1 MAVVAGAALGCL
13 QETTTIFVLSF
24 IFCILGIGFLCWL
37 LFTLA
42 VYALPCFVGATA
54 AIAAFRTGAGV
65 VGAIPVG
72 FVAAV
77 VTFVVGQVAFAA
89 IRSPLIRAVIAI
101 TFATPAAIAGYHAM
115 RGLARIGVPSPVWQE
130 IFAIVGAACVGG
142 TALVRIAGLMEPA
155 VPHAPASADA
165 AEPPPGAITG

>member
-1 MAVVAGAALGCL
+1 M
-13 QETTTIFVLSF
+13 FVLSF
-24 IFCILGIGFLCWL
+24 ISCVLGIGFLCWL

-77 VTFVVGQVAFAA
+77 VAFVLGQVAFAA
-89 IRSPLIRAVIAI
+89 
-101 TFATPAAIAGYHAM
+101 PAAIAGYHATL
-115 RGLARIGVPSPVWQE
+115 GLARIGVPSPVWQE

-142 TALVRIAGLMEPA
+142 TALVRIAGHTEPA
-155 VPHAPASADA
+155 VPHAPVSADA
-165 AEPPPGAITG
+165 AKPPPGAITG